1 MAGTRTSIAEQF
13 SRTAVGTGV
22 APEKQ
27 TVQPQVRREGEPLL
41 PVFRMPASQDRAER
55 LAHCQGAITCA
66 DEWTQRATEGIQQ
79 QYLLMVSGAYELV
92 REERLWEDSGLASF
106 DAWGKALNGH
116 GADYMNKVIRI
127 GPVVRALAPMTKR
140 QLQEKPLRPLVS
152 VQRDHGDDATRACWQ
167 EAEAAGELTYQGFM
181 KAALK
186 LGFKVE
192 VESQPR
198 PPAAAIDPA
207 RLSLTALRRLS
218 TSDPDRAFEACS
230 ELMRE
235 LTTLQAELAERAGE
249 QST

>member
-27 TVQPQVRREGEPLL
+27 TVQPQVRREAEPQI

-66 DEWTQRATEGIQQ
+66 DAWAQTATEAIQQ

-92 REERLWEDSGLASF
+92 REERLWEDSGLGSF

-127 GPVVRALAPMTKR
+127 GPVVRALAPVTKR

-152 VQRDHGDDATRACWQ
+152 VQRDHGDDATRACWVAAE
-167 EAEAAGELTYQGFM
+167 EAGDLTYQGFL
-181 KAALK
+181 KAAVM

-198 PPAAAIDPA
+198 PSAAAIDPA
-207 RLSLTALRRLS
+207 RLSLAALRRLS
-218 TSDPDRAFEACS
+218 TSDPDRALEACS

-235 LTTLQAELAERAGE
+235 LTALSAEISQRSGQPDA
-249 QST
+249 